1 MIVGF
6 LLDTIPGQSVDFL
19 GWSYGMMADRHI
31 RMQWEIIAQERFVF
45 WKIDSLGEKGLIHG
59 GAKAWDY
66 QVYTHKERAAITQ
79 YIIPDQM
86 LVQVEEE
93 QGGKYAAAAY
103 LQEQRYTPLELQIET
118 FLNQIE
124 RERGPVDAIM
134 TYPKAVKSLAVVAAQ
149 RGIRLF
155 VYDVGP
161 LRWPVYQGTAFLG
174 EGASVHWAEN
184 CQLQSRYQAFQMTWK
199 AGRYLTHKELLAL
212 FLQDEY
218 LPYLRL
224 YGAEKQW
231 DMLVCGNWTLDEL
244 SMGRRTIPE
253 LLCAAQE
260 VYGNRFW
267 FRPDPG
273 DLFHADFGLPEER
286 VDWGKPNVLSLAR
299 SRHVAANYGNIL
311 ADALL
316 WGATVHC
323 MESKWHLYDWCVP
336 SIQDSIKTPA
346 SDEAMNFYFLSFLV
360 PMELA
365 TTDRYVRWRL
375 SNPEEPAIYQRH
387 LRHYLAR
394 YGLDLSLLNLT
405 PEESLAQILT
415 ARNAPAEFA
424 ATLMREE
431 GESLEDYWKR
441 AETLAAYQRPETTEE
456 RVSRARTEAHNA
468 RLSAAAA
475 ETRARNAGLRADTA
489 EAETRD
495 ARLRTEAAEAEAR
508 NAWLRTEAAEAETR
522 DARLRTEAAEAE
534 TRDMRLRAETAEW
547 ELEAILRSRCW
558 RITGPIRKTLD
569 WIKARLRRR

>member
-1 MIVGF
+1 MVVGF
-6 LLDTIPGQSVDFL
+6 LLDTVVGESVDHL
-19 GWSYGMMADRHI
+19 GWSYCMMADRHV
-31 RMQWEIIAQERFVF
+31 RTKWEIIAQERYVL
-45 WKIDSLGEKGLIHG
+45 WKTDRLGEKGSVCG
-59 GAKAWDY
+59 GASAWDY
-66 QVYTHKERAAITQ
+66 QVYPERERAAATP
-79 YIIPDQM
+79 YIIPDQI
-86 LVQVEEE
+86 LAQLEEE

-103 LQEQRYTPLELQIET
+103 LQEQRYTPLETLIES
-118 FLNQIE
+118 FLDQIE
-124 RERGPVDAIM
+124 RERGQVDAIV
-134 TYPKAVKSLAVVAAQ
+134 TYPRAVKSLSVVAMQ
-149 RGIRLF
+149 RGVRLF
-155 VYDVGP
+155 VYEAGP
-161 LRWPVYQGTAFLG
+161 LRLPVYHGTAFFC
-174 EGASVHWAEN
+174 EGASVHWTED
-184 CQLQSRYQAFQMTWK
+184 CQLHSRYRAFRT
-199 AGRYLTHKELLAL
+199 AGIHRFFTRKELLAL
-212 FLQDEY
+212 LLQDTY

-224 YGAEKQW
+224 CGAEKQW
-231 DMLVCGNWTLDEL
+231 DMLICGNWALDEL
-244 SMGRRTIPE
+244 SKSRRTILE
-253 LLCAAQE
+253 LLRTVRE
-260 VYGNRFW
+260 TYGDKFW

-273 DLFHADFGLPEER
+273 DPFHADFGLPEER

-387 LRHYLAR
+387 LRYYLAR